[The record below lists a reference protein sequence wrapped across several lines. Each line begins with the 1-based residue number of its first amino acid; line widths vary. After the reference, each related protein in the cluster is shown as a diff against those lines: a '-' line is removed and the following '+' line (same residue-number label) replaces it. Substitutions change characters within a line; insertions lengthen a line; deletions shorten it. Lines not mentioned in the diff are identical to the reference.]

1 MLIKIY
7 LYVKNTL
14 SRFIPFDFLKIKVIS
29 SHSRK
34 DPFPINSPKLINVTN
49 TLFVLLV
56 LKYLIDKMH

>member
-56 LKYLIDKMH
+56 

>member
-14 SRFIPFDFLKIKVIS
+14 SRFIPPDFLKINLIS

-34 DPFPINSPKLINVTN
+34 TPSL
-49 TLFVLLV
+49 
-56 LKYLIDKMH
+56 

>member
-1 MLIKIY
+1 MFYVLN
-7 LYVKNTL
+7 VKNTL
-14 SRFIPFDFLKIKVIS
+14 SRFISFDFIKIKVIS
-29 SHSRK
+29 SHSHK